1 MYVCICNAIKESDLR
16 AAARSCQGDA
26 ESLYASLG
34 RTPQCRQCLDE
45 AEEIIADELLA
56 GDMAVATAH

>member
-16 AAARSCQGDA
+16 AAARCCQGDA
-26 ESLYASLG
+26 EALYASLG

-45 AEEIIADELLA
+45 AEEIIADELLGEGVA
-56 GDMAVATAH
+56 ASAVH